1 MMYDATAIDQLP
13 EYQRCAEL
21 FNEHFDGAAPEFVSI
36 APGRVNLIG
45 EHTDY
50 NDGFVLPMAIERRTM
65 LVAARNHSPRCRLI
79 AADLDEELYNFRLDS
94 VAPGKTAWANYVKG
108 VVAQFQKAG
117 HKVPGFDCVITSNVP
132 LGGGLSSSAAL
143 EVATAT
149 LIEMLLGIQIE
160 PKRKALWCQAAEHEY
175 ANMPC
180 GIMDQFI
187 SVMGQAGHALLIDCR
202 SQDATPVAL
211 DDDDVRIVITNSNVK
226 HELTGSEY
234 PTRRKQCETAAAA
247 LNEAYGNIKALRD
260 ADMPQLKGLDG
271 KIDPVVYRRARHV
284 IGEDERTTLAAKA
297 FEGRDWP
304 EAGRLM
310 VESHNSLRDD
320 FEVSCPELDTLVEL
334 AMQVDGVYGSRMT
347 GGGFGGCTV
356 TLVKADAVDRLIAH
370 LNAEYPKMHDLE
382 PTCFASQP
390 ADGARGMGIGSART

>member
-1 MMYDATAIDQLP
+1 MFHATAIDQLP
-13 EYQRCAEL
+13 GYQRCADL
-21 FNEHFDGAAPEFVSI
+21 FDEHFDGAKPEWLSV

-50 NDGFVLPMAIERRTM
+50 NDGFVLPMAIERRT
-65 LVAARNHSPRCRLI
+65 LIVAALNHSPRCRLI
-79 AADLDEELYNFRLDS
+79 AADLDEELHNFRLDD
-94 VAPGKTAWANYVKG
+94 VKPGKTQWANYVKG

-117 HKVPGFDCVITSNVP
+117 HSVPGFDAVITSDVP

-149 LIEMLLGIQIE
+149 LCEKLLGIALE
-160 PKRKALWCQAAEHEY
+160 PKRKALWCQAAEHEF

-187 SVMGQAGHALLIDCR
+187 SVMGQAGCALLIDCR

-211 DDDDVRIVITNSNVK
+211 NDPGVKIVIANSNVK

-234 PTRRKQCETAAAA
+234 PTRRRQCEQAAAA
-247 LNEAYGNIKALRD
+247 LNDAHGQIAALRD
-260 ADMPQLKGLDG
+260 ADMTQLKAVEPTLDA
-271 KIDPVVYRRARHV
+271 VVYRRARHV
-284 IGEDERTTLAAKA
+284 ISENERTLLAAKA
-297 FEGRDWP
+297 MEAGDWT

-310 VESHNSLRDD
+310 VESHRSLRDD
-320 FEVSCPELDTLVEL
+320 YEVSCAELDTLVNL
-334 AMQVDGVYGSRMT
+334 AMRVDGVFGSRMT

-356 TLVKADAVDRLIAH
+356 TLVRSDAVEPLIQH
-370 LNAEYPKMHDLE
+370 LETEYPKAHDLQ
-382 PTCFASQP
+382 PTCFATQP
-390 ADGARGMGIGSART
+390 ADGARAQGLGRG